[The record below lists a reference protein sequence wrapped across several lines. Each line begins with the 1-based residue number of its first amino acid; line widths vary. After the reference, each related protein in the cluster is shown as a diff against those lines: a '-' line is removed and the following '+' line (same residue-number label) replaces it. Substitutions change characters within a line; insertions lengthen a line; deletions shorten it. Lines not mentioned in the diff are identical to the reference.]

1 MVIKRALRL
10 IARRIATAV
19 TRAAAAQGLDPGEYA
34 LVGSFDE
41 QTDRI
46 SLTLGT
52 DRPIDPSR
60 LYADI
65 IAEIRRQFPD
75 FPQITYHIGLVI
87 RRVGNLD
94 EVYIE
99 GAGAEDE
106 LDLTLMLERP

>member
-10 IARRIATAV
+10 IARRIAAAV
-19 TRAAAAQGLDPGEYA
+19 EHSAADQGLTPDDYA
-34 LVGSFDE
+34 LIGSYDE
-41 QTDRI
+41 HTDRI
-46 SLTLGT
+46 SLAFGT
-52 DRPIDPSR
+52 DRSIDQSR

-87 RRVGNLD
+87 RRVGSLD
-94 EVYIE
+94 EVYLE